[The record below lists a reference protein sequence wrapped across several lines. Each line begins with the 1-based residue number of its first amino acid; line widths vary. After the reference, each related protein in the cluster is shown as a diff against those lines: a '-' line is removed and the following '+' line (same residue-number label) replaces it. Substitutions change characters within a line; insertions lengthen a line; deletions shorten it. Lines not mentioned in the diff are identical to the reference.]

1 MAGRWPRWLGQAKQ
15 KSPHSQYYWQL
26 GNKNGQ
32 WVMRKDEWKLYA
44 RAREIVRPQGIRE
57 MTAEDRKLFLVNLK
71 EDPGETK
78 NWAKDHPNQ
87 VEELLGLAKDYQDDL
102 ESSKKL

>member
-1 MAGRWPRWLGQAKQ
+1 
-15 KSPHSQYYWQL
+15 
-26 GNKNGQ
+26 
-32 WVMRKDEWKLYA
+32 
-44 RAREIVRPQGIRE
+44 

-78 NWAKDHPNQ
+78 NWAKDYPNQ